1 MSWYTETNG
10 ENLIEDPMTDD
21 APVDP
26 PDQDQAEGS
35 PGGQRVVI
43 RPLGINVIGFLC
55 GGICSFSMVAL
66 GVPSFLAVIVP
77 PIAAQFYIVCEG
89 RQKELAR
96 GVLFWGLAEFGAC
109 LFVGLT

>member
-1 MSWYTETNG
+1 
-10 ENLIEDPMTDD
+10 MTDD

-55 GGICSFSMVAL
+55 GGICSFSMAAL